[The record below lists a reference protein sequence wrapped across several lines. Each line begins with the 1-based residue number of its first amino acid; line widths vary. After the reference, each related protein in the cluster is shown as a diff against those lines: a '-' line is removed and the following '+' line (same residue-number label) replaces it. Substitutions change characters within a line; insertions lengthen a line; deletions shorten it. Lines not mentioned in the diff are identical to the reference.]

1 MEHFPCAGGVPIAVV
16 GMGCR
21 FPRANS
27 IGEFWDLLMANSQA
41 VSRIPE
47 DRFDIDDH
55 YAGRLP
61 APGKTVSR
69 DGGFLDDAFS
79 FDAAFFGISPVEAR
93 SMDPQQRI
101 LLHVVWEALESAG
114 IAPSG
119 LAGSRTGVFVG
130 QATAEYGES
139 GRPEEGPGVRDTVG
153 GRLRAVT
160 AGRVS
165 YALDLRGPSLV
176 LDTACSSS
184 LVAVHTARQSLLT
197 GESALAIAAGVNII
211 VSPQDSIAYSQ
222 GGMLSPDGRCRFGD
236 ASADGFVRSEGVGAV
251 VLKPLP
257 DALRDGDPV
266 LALLLGSAVTN
277 DGQGSGLLLK
287 PAVSGQAQM
296 LRDACRSAGIEPAQL
311 DYVEAHGT
319 GTPTGDTVELRALAE
334 ATGGERPLRCGSVKT
349 NIGHAEAAAGIA
361 GLIKTVL
368 IARHGVI
375 PASLHLSDP
384 HPLLTGE
391 RPPVSVVTGNTPLAK
406 AGPQGLLGVSSFGL
420 SGTNAHVVVGEF
432 IDEREAAEPPVP
444 VPVPVS
450 MSMSMSMSEG
460 PRLLVLSARS
470 AAALRRLAASYADHL
485 GPDGAG
491 RGQSLG
497 DICATAATR
506 RDAGPHRLWAIGAS
520 HDELASV
527 LRALAAGERTP
538 DGGFGEAGFTGPRRR
553 VFVFSGQGSQ
563 WLGMGRGLLATNDAF
578 RTTLLA
584 CDRAV
589 REELGW
595 SVAELLARDADRFPG
610 GVEIVQPTLWAV
622 QVALAA
628 AWRDLGVE
636 PEVCVGHSMGEV
648 AAACVSGALSLRDAA
663 TVICRR
669 SRLMRRVAGGGAML
683 VVELSADRA
692 RAAVARIPSV
702 CVAAENSPTC
712 TVLAGDPEALADLS
726 ARLEADGVLCRPV
739 DVDVASHSPQMRP
752 LHSELAAALAELS
765 PRSADT
771 ALFSTVRRAPVTG
784 PELDAG
790 YWADNLCE
798 PVRFQSAVRQLAAA
812 PDGLESVFLEISPHP
827 VLTTSVADT
836 LADDGAPGTAVPSL
850 RRDTDEAAE
859 LLRAAGRFFAAGGPI
874 DWSRWYGHPVRPVP
888 LPPYPWERTE
898 FRRAPATARPAP
910 STLVGRVELGPWGI
924 AAWAEQLS
932 VAGTT
937 VLPPAVQ
944 IAAVLDAA
952 ARHAPGTMFEVRDVR
967 LAPAPV
973 PLPDPEAA
981 ALAVALE
988 RSGDGWRAVV
998 ELEQPDGAE
1007 GIFCSS
1013 ARLCPVD
1020 GSEGRRAPGE
1030 LDRAL
1035 ARCHGYLSAAG
1046 FRRLADG
1053 YGLELSEASGAV
1065 EQLWRRRGAAVARI
1079 RPAKP
1084 APGLWETALLPLL
1097 AAWPEARRTGEQD
1110 RGFVPTGFESVQLY
1124 GELPDDFWSLAAVTP
1139 GPGAG
1144 EARGEVLVLDGD
1156 GRVLAEFRG
1165 ITLRRTGHPRRPGH
1179 PRRSGHLEHSER
1191 PEHPARPDR
1200 PDRPAASSLVHAL
1213 PVRLPLLG
1221 LSLLDAALP
1230 GPARPLLSRFA
1241 ALIRPPMTGWGP
1253 RPDEHPVAGSAPVR
1267 AERRTA
1273 PPAST
1278 GTAPRAAADT
1288 EPAPT
1293 GPADLVIAAASEVL
1307 GVARADLDPRRS
1319 LRDLGLDSLMAVQ
1332 LRKQLKTGCGVDIT
1346 AGRLLGGESL
1356 ERIVRD
1362 LRVAAEPV

>member
-1 MEHFPCAGGVPIAVV
+1 MERFPCAGGVPIAVV

-47 DRFDIDDH
+47 DRFDIGDH
-55 YAGRLP
+55 YAGRTP

-114 IAPSG
+114 IAPSS

-197 GESALAIAAGVNII
+197 GESGLAIAAGVNII

-296 LRDACRSAGIEPAQL
+296 LRDACRSAGIEPAEL

-319 GTPTGDTVELRALAE
+319 GTPTGDSVELRALAE
-334 ATGGERPLRCGSVKT
+334 AAGGERPLRCGSVKT

-375 PASLHLSDP
+375 PASLHMSDP

-391 RPPVSVVTGNTPLAK
+391 RPGVSVVTENTPLAK

-432 IDEREAAEPPVP
+432 IDEREPVEQP
-444 VPVPVS
+444 APVS
-450 MSMSMSMSEG
+450 ED

-491 RGQSLG
+491 RTQSLR

-506 RDAGPHRLWAIGAS
+506 RDTGPHRLWAIGAS

-527 LRALAAGERTP
+527 LGTLVAGERTP

-563 WLGMGRGLLATNDAF
+563 WLGMGRGLLAGNEAF
-578 RTTLLA
+578 RTTLRA

-595 SVAELLARDADRFPG
+595 SVEELLTRDTDRFPG

-663 TVICRR
+663 AVICRR

-683 VVELSADRA
+683 VVELSADHA

-726 ARLEADGVLCRPV
+726 ARLEADGVLCRLV

-752 LHSELAAALAELS
+752 LHSELAADLKGLS
-765 PRSADT
+765 PRT
-771 ALFSTVRRAPVTG
+771 AVTGLFSTVRGTPLTG

-798 PVRFQSAVRQLAAA
+798 PVRFQSAVRQLAAEA
-812 PDGLESVFLEISPHP
+812 DGSESVFLEISPHP
-827 VLTTSVADT
+827 VLTTSVVDT
-836 LADDGAPGTAVPSL
+836 LADDGASGTAIPSL
-850 RRDTDEAAE
+850 RRDTDEATE

-888 LPPYPWERTE
+888 LPHYPWERTE
-898 FRRAPATARPAP
+898 FRRAPAAARPAP

-952 ARHAPGTMFEVRDVR
+952 ARNLPGTMFAVRDVR

-998 ELEQPDGAE
+998 ELEQPDGAA

-1013 ARLCPVD
+1013 ALLCPVD
-1020 GSEGRRAPGE
+1020 DSDGRRAPGE
-1030 LDRAL
+1030 LDHAL

-1046 FRRLADG
+1046 FRQLADG

-1065 EQLWRRRGAAVARI
+1065 EQLWHRRGEAVARI
-1079 RPAKP
+1079 RPPKP

-1110 RGFVPTGFESVQLY
+1110 RGFVPTGFESAQLY

-1139 GPGAG
+1139 GPDAD

-1165 ITLRRTGHPRRPGH
+1165 ITLRRPGH
-1179 PRRSGHLEHSER
+1179 PRRSGHPQRSGDPQHPGHPER
-1191 PEHPARPDR
+1191 PA
-1200 PDRPAASSLVHAL
+1200 RPAASSLVRAL

-1221 LSLLDAALP
+1221 VSLLDAALP

-1241 ALIRPPMTGWGP
+1241 ALIRPPMAGWGL
-1253 RPDEHPVAGSAPVR
+1253 RPDEHPAERAAPSRV
-1267 AERRTA
+1267 ERRTA

-1278 GTAPRAAADT
+1278 GKAPGAGAATHA
-1288 EPAPT
+1288 EPPHT
-1293 GPADLVIAAASEVL
+1293 GPADMVIAAACEVL

-1362 LRVAAEPV
+1362 LTVAAEPV